1 MSARFGPRSIDS
13 RRNAMRVLIADD
25 ERCVAHSLADM
36 VRHCGHEVVAVVG
49 SGLEAIQAYT
59 LYRPDLVLM
68 DLRMPK
74 LNGVTASR
82 HIMAKNPNARIILV
96 SGWSP
101 LDGADE
107 SGAMCLLPKPVDL
120 GRLKE
125 ALNAVLQTFSFTVM
139 TDMLQF
145 NYEPAP
151 IDPAPSV
158 TEPLPLI
165 PIPQEII
172 SPIETFPAET
182 FPLEPSTTQNGFEP
196 VTAEPPVTD
205 VSSHAVTVDEGSSAN
220 SNAPSKPRRNRRR
233 RARVAA

>member
-1 MSARFGPRSIDS
+1 MSARFGPRSIGS

-25 ERCVAHSLADM
+25 ERCVGHSLADM
-36 VRHCGHEVVAVVG
+36 VRHCGHEVVAIVG

-82 HIMAKNPNARIILV
+82 HIMAKNPDARIILI
-96 SGWSP
+96 SGWAP

-107 SGAMCLLPKPVDL
+107 SGAIRLLPKPIDL
-120 GRLKE
+120 DRLRE

-151 IDPAPSV
+151 IDPAPPV
-158 TEPLPLI
+158 AEPLPFI

-172 SPIETFPAET
+172 SPVETFPAET
-182 FPLEPSTTQNGFEP
+182 FPLEPSATQNGFEP
-196 VTAEPPVTD
+196 VTAEPPPTG
-205 VSSHAVTVDEGSSAN
+205 VSSHAVTVNEESSAN
-220 SNAPSKPRRNRRR
+220 GNVPSKPRRNRRR
-233 RARVAA
+233 RTRVAA

>member
-1 MSARFGPRSIDS
+1 MSARFGPRSIGS

-25 ERCVAHSLADM
+25 ERCVGHSLADM
-36 VRHCGHEVVAVVG
+36 VRQCGHEVVAVVG

-82 HIMAKNPNARIILV
+82 HIMAKNPDARIILI

-107 SGAMCLLPKPVDL
+107 SGALRLLPKPIDL
-120 GRLKE
+120 DRLRE

-151 IDPAPSV
+151 IDPAPPV
-158 TEPLPLI
+158 AEPLPFI

-172 SPIETFPAET
+172 SPVETFPVET
-182 FPLEPSTTQNGFEP
+182 FPLEPPITQNGFEP
-196 VTAEPPVTD
+196 VTVEPPVTA
-205 VSSHAVTVDEGSSAN
+205 VPSHALTVEEGSSAN
-220 SNAPSKPRRNRRR
+220 GNAPSKRRRNRRR